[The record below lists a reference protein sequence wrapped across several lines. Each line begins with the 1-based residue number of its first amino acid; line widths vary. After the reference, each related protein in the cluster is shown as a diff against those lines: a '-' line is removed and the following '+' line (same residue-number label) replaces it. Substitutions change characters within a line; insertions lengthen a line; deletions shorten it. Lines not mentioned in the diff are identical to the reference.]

1 MNSIALTPQQK
12 ISIFKN
18 LFKGREDVFAVYW
31 EKADKSK
38 KGYTPVCLNEWKNGI
53 CIKLQRGKC
62 KDCKNQKYATLN
74 DYYIEQ
80 HLRGNK
86 IFGIY
91 PLLEDNSSFFIAADF
106 DGDGWEKDAE
116 KFIKRCDK
124 YTLSA
129 YLERSKSGNGGH
141 VWIFF
146 NEKCSAYKSRNIIIN
161 ILKEAKIVDQFEKE
175 DSFDRLFP
183 NQDNLSGKGF
193 GNLIAL
199 PLQGQARKSDNT
211 VFLDL
216 NNNFKPFEDQWEF
229 LSKIEKISLEKLNE
243 IYENFNKTERK
254 IKTVSKSCVAI
265 TLKEKIFI
273 NKNHLPR
280 ALVNFLKEE
289 LNFFNSE
296 YLIKKKMGIST
307 YGMEKYFKLIE
318 IGDDNVSIPR
328 GFLNKLINFLN
339 DEAIKFE
346 IVDRRNKLELIKIET
361 SAKLFSHQKKATDAI
376 LMEESG
382 ILVAPP
388 GSGKTIIGIKL
399 IAKLSQPTLI
409 LVHKKQIF
417 DQWADR
423 IESFLDIPKK
433 EIGKFCSSKKKIGD
447 KVTIAMVQT
456 LNRMDNLQ
464 DYSDNFGMIIV
475 DECHHMPAKMFRN
488 TITKFNPYYLYGLT
502 ATPERKN
509 NDVKLIFIYLGE
521 ILYEIDKDFCNK
533 KSLSNKNNTGEN
545 FQKPKLI
552 IRETNLK
559 IPFKIK
565 TADFQILSKI
575 MIFDSN
581 RNEQI
586 INDIKKEVNKN
597 LKCLILTERKEHVEV
612 LSYYLKK
619 EYEIITLTGDL
630 TQRQRK
636 EKIKQIEAG
645 NFQVL
650 IATGQLIGEGADF
663 PNLDCLFLVYP
674 FSFSGKLTQYIG
686 RLQRGSNENN
696 TIYDYRDSNIDYLEK
711 LFKKRKGYYL
721 KNFDL

>member
-1 MNSIALTPQQK
+1 MNDLTSKQK
-12 ISIFKN
+12 INIFKN
-18 LFKGREDVFAVYW
+18 LFKGREDVFAVHW

-53 CIKLQRGKC
+53 CIKLQREKC
-62 KDCKNQKYATLN
+62 KDCKHQRYAIFN
-74 DYYIEQ
+74 DYYVEQ

-86 IFGIY
+86 IYGIY
-91 PLLEDNSSFFIAADF
+91 PLLEDNSSFFIVADF
-106 DGDGWEKDAE
+106 DGGNWKKDAGN
-116 KFIKRCDK
+116 FIKKCDK
-124 YTLSA
+124 YHLPV

-146 NEKCSAYKSRNIIIN
+146 VQKYPAYKSRNVVIN
-161 ILKEAKIVDQFEKE
+161 ILREAKIIDQFEKE

-199 PLQGQARKSDNT
+199 PLQRQARKVNNSI
-211 VFLDL
+211 FL
-216 NNNFKPFEDQWEF
+216 NPTNNFEPFENQWEF
-229 LSKIEKISLEKLNE
+229 LNKIERISLEKINKL
-243 IYENFNKTERK
+243 YEKFNKTEKTIK
-254 IKTVSKSCVAI
+254 IVSKSYVAI

-273 NKNHLPR
+273 NKNNLPR
-280 ALVNFLKEE
+280 TLVNFLKEE

-296 YLIKKKMGIST
+296 YLIKKKIGVST
-307 YGMEKYFKLIE
+307 YGMERYFKLIE
-318 IGDDNVSIPR
+318 TENGSVSIPR
-328 GFLNKLINFLN
+328 GFINRLINFLN
-339 DEAIKFE
+339 DETIKFE
-346 IVDRRNKLELIKIET
+346 IVDERNKLKPIETET
-361 SAKLFSHQKKATDAI
+361 SAKLFPYQKEAIDAI
-376 LMEESG
+376 LMEENG

-388 GSGKTIIGIKL
+388 GSGKTIIGIEL
-399 IAKLSQPTLI
+399 IARLSQSTLI

-417 DQWADR
+417 DQWVDR
-423 IESFLDIPKK
+423 IENFLDIPKK
-433 EIGKFCSSKKKIGD
+433 EIGKFSSGKKKIGD
-447 KVTIAMVQT
+447 KVTVAMVQT

-464 DYSDNFGMIIV
+464 DYSDSFGMIIV

-488 TITKFNPYYLYGLT
+488 IITKLNPYYLYGLT

-509 NDVKLIFIYLGE
+509 NDDKLIFIYLGE
-521 ILYEIDKDFCNK
+521 VLYEIEKNFCDK
-533 KSLSNKNNTGEN
+533 KSFSNKNSINGKS
-545 FQKPKLI
+545 QKPKLI

-565 TADFQILSKI
+565 TNDFQILSKI

-586 INDIKKEVNKN
+586 IGDIKNEVNN
-597 LKCLILTERKEHVEV
+597 GLKCLILTERKEHVEV

-630 TQRQRK
+630 TQRQRN
-636 EKIKQIEAG
+636 EKIKQIESG

-650 IATGQLIGEGADF
+650 IATGQLIGEGTDF

-686 RLQRGSNENN
+686 RIQRGSNENN
-696 TIYDYRDSNIDYLEK
+696 IIYDYRDSNIDYLEK
-711 LFKKRKGYYL
+711 LFKKRKSYYT
-721 KNFDL
+721 KNFGL

>member
-1 MNSIALTPQQK
+1 MNSLTSQQK
-12 ISIFKN
+12 INIFKN

-31 EKADKSK
+31 EKADKMK

-53 CIKLQRGKC
+53 CIKLQKGKC
-62 KDCKNQKYATLN
+62 RDCKNQKYAMLN

-86 IFGIY
+86 IFGVY

-106 DGDGWEKDAE
+106 DGDGWKKDAE
-116 KFIKRCDK
+116 KFIKKCDK
-124 YTLSA
+124 YTLPA

-146 NEKCSAYKSRNIIIN
+146 NDKCPAYKSRNIIIN
-161 ILKEAKIVDQFEKE
+161 ILKEIKIINQFERE

-183 NQDNLSGKGF
+183 NQDNLSGRGF

-199 PLQGQARKSDNT
+199 PLQGQVRKLDNT

-216 NNNFKPFEDQWEF
+216 NNNFEPFEDQWEF
-229 LSKIEKISLEKLNE
+229 LSEIEKISLEKLNE
-243 IYENFNKTERK
+243 IYENFNKTEKK

-265 TLKEKIFI
+265 VLKEKIFI
-273 NKNHLPR
+273 NKNNLPR

-296 YLIKKKMGIST
+296 YLIKKKIGVST

-318 IGDDNVSIPR
+318 TEDDSISVPR
-328 GFLNKLINFLN
+328 GFLNKLVNFLN
-339 DEAIKFE
+339 DETIKFE
-346 IVDRRNKLELIKIET
+346 IIDERNKLEPIKTKT
-361 SAKLFSHQKKATDAI
+361 SAKLFPYQKEAI
-376 LMEESG
+376 GAMLMEENG

-388 GSGKTIIGIKL
+388 GSGKTIIGIEL
-399 IAKLSQPTLI
+399 IVKLSQPTLI

-417 DQWADR
+417 DQWVDR

-433 EIGKFCSSKKKIGD
+433 EIGKFCSGKKKIGN
-447 KVTIAMVQT
+447 KITVAMVQT
-456 LNRMDNLQ
+456 LNRMENLQ
-464 DYSDNFGMIIV
+464 DYSDSFGMIIV
-475 DECHHMPAKMFRN
+475 DECHHIPAKMFRN

-521 ILYEIDKDFCNK
+521 ILYEIEKDFCDK
-533 KSLSNKNNTGEN
+533 KSLSNKNSTGGN
-545 FQKPKLI
+545 FQKTKLI
-552 IRETNLK
+552 IKKTNLK
-559 IPFKIK
+559 IPFKVK
-565 TADFQILSKI
+565 TNDFQILSKI
-575 MIFDSN
+575 IIFDSN

-586 INDIKKEVNKN
+586 ISDIKKEVNKS

-612 LSYYLKK
+612 LSYYLRK

-650 IATGQLIGEGADF
+650 IATGQLIGEGTDF

-696 TIYDYRDSNIDYLEK
+696 TIYDYRDSYIDYLEK
-711 LFKKRKGYYL
+711 LFKKRKSYYT

>member
-1 MNSIALTPQQK
+1 MNNLTPQQK
-12 ISIFKN
+12 INIFKN
-18 LFKGREDVFAVYW
+18 LFKGREDIFAVYW

-62 KDCKNQKYATLN
+62 KDCKHQKYATLN

-86 IFGIY
+86 IYGIY

-106 DGDGWEKDAE
+106 DGGAWKKDAG
-116 KFIKRCDK
+116 KFIKKCDK
-124 YTLSA
+124 YKLPA

-141 VWIFF
+141 IWIFF
-146 NEKCSAYKSRNIIIN
+146 NDKCPAYKSRNIIVN
-161 ILKEAKIVDQFEKE
+161 ILKEIKIIDQFERE

-199 PLQGQARKSDNT
+199 PLQGQARKLDNT
-211 VFLDL
+211 IFLDL
-216 NNNFKPFEDQWEF
+216 NNSFKPLEDQWEF
-229 LSKIEKISLEKLNE
+229 LSEIEKISLEKLNE
-243 IYENFNKTERK
+243 IYKNFNKTEKK
-254 IKTVSKSCVAI
+254 IKTVSKNCVAI
-265 TLKEKIFI
+265 VLKEKIFI
-273 NKNHLPR
+273 NKNNLPR

-296 YLIKKKMGIST
+296 YLIKKKIGVST

-318 IGDDNVSIPR
+318 TKDDNISVPR
-328 GFLNKLINFLN
+328 GFISRLINFLN

-346 IVDRRNKLELIKIET
+346 IVDKRNKLELIRIET
-361 SAKLFSHQKKATDAI
+361 SAKLFPYQKEAI
-376 LMEESG
+376 DTMLMEENG

-388 GSGKTIIGIKL
+388 GSGKTIIGIEL

-409 LVHKKQIF
+409 LAHKKQIF
-417 DQWADR
+417 DQWVDR
-423 IESFLDIPKK
+423 TESFLDIPKK
-433 EIGKFCSSKKKIGD
+433 EIGKFCSGKKKIGD
-447 KVTIAMVQT
+447 KITVAMVQT
-456 LNRMDNLQ
+456 LNRMENLQ
-464 DYSDNFGMIIV
+464 DYSDSFGMIIV

-521 ILYEIDKDFCNK
+521 ILYEIEKDFCDK
-533 KSLSNKNNTGEN
+533 KFLSNKNNTEGN
-545 FQKPKLI
+545 FQKTELI

-559 IPFKIK
+559 IPFKVK
-565 TADFQILSKI
+565 TNDFQILSKI

-586 INDIKKEVNKN
+586 ISDIKKEVNKG

-612 LSYYLKK
+612 LSYYLRK

-696 TIYDYRDSNIDYLEK
+696 TIYDYRDSNVNYLEK
-711 LFKKRKGYYL
+711 LFKKRKTYYT

>member
-1 MNSIALTPQQK
+1 MKNLTPQQK
-12 ISIFKN
+12 INIFKD
-18 LFKGREDVFAVYW
+18 LFKAREDVFAVHW

-62 KDCKNQKYATLN
+62 KDCKHQKYATLN
-74 DYYIEQ
+74 DHYIEQ

-86 IFGIY
+86 IFGVY
-91 PLLEDNSSFFIAADF
+91 PLLEDNSSFFIVADF
-106 DGDGWEKDAE
+106 DGGNWKKDAG
-116 KFIKRCDK
+116 KFIKKCDK
-124 YTLSA
+124 YNLPA

-146 NEKCSAYKSRNIIIN
+146 AQKCLAYKSRNIVIN
-161 ILKEAKIVDQFEKE
+161 ILKEAKIIDQFEKE

-199 PLQGQARKSDNT
+199 PLQGQARKAGNSI
-211 VFLDL
+211 FLDL
-216 NNNFKPFEDQWEF
+216 NNNFEPFEDQWEF
-229 LSKIEKISLEKLNE
+229 LNKIERVPLEKINKL
-243 IYENFNKTERK
+243 YEKFNKTEK
-254 IKTVSKSCVAI
+254 TIKTISKSYVAI

-273 NKNHLPR
+273 NKNNLPR
-280 ALVNFLKEE
+280 TLVNFLKEE

-296 YLIKKKMGIST
+296 YLIKKKIGVST
-307 YGMEKYFKLIE
+307 YGMERYFKLIE
-318 IGDDNVSIPR
+318 TENNSVSVPR
-328 GFLNKLINFLN
+328 GFISRLISFLN
-339 DEAIKFE
+339 ENNIKFE
-346 IVDRRNKLELIKIET
+346 IIDERNKLEPIKTEA
-361 SAKLFSHQKKATDAI
+361 SAKLFPYQKEAI
-376 LMEESG
+376 DGMLMEENG

-388 GSGKTIIGIKL
+388 GSGKTIIGIEL
-399 IAKLSQPTLI
+399 IAKLSQSTLI

-417 DQWADR
+417 DQWVDR

-433 EIGKFCSSKKKIGD
+433 EIGKFCSGKKKIGD
-447 KVTIAMVQT
+447 KVTVAMVQT

-464 DYSDNFGMIIV
+464 DYSDSFGMIIV

-521 ILYEIDKDFCNK
+521 ILYEIEKDFCDK
-533 KSLSNKNNTGEN
+533 KSLSNKNNAEGKSQRT
-545 FQKPKLI
+545 KLI
-552 IRETNLK
+552 IKETSLK
-559 IPFKIK
+559 IPFKMK
-565 TADFQILSKI
+565 TNDFQILFKI

-586 INDIKKEVNKN
+586 INDIKNEADKG
-597 LKCLILTERKEHVEV
+597 LKCLVLTERKEHVEV

-619 EYEIITLTGDL
+619 EYEIIALTGDL

-636 EKIKQIEAG
+636 EKVKQIEAG

-650 IATGQLIGEGADF
+650 IATGQLIGEGTDF

-686 RLQRGSNENN
+686 RLQRGPNENN
-696 TIYDYRDSNIDYLEK
+696 IIYDYRDSNVDYLEK
-711 LFKKRKGYYL
+711 LFKKRKNYYL

>member
-1 MNSIALTPQQK
+1 MKNLTPRQK
-12 ISIFKN
+12 INIFKN

-38 KGYTPVCLNEWKNGI
+38 KGYTPVCLNEWKNEI
-53 CIKLQRGKC
+53 CVKLQRGKC
-62 KDCKNQKYATLN
+62 KDCKHQRYATLN

-86 IFGIY
+86 IYGVY

-106 DGDGWEKDAE
+106 DGDGWKKDAG
-116 KFIKRCDK
+116 KFIKKCDK
-124 YTLSA
+124 YKLPA

-146 NEKCSAYKSRNIIIN
+146 AQKCLAYKSRNVVIN
-161 ILKEAKIVDQFEKE
+161 ILKEAKIIDQFEKE

-199 PLQGQARKSDNT
+199 PLQGQARKVDNS

-216 NNNFKPFEDQWEF
+216 NNNFKPFEDQWDF
-229 LSKIEKISLEKLNE
+229 LNKIERVSLEKINE
-243 IYENFNKTERK
+243 LYEKFNKTEK
-254 IKTVSKSCVAI
+254 TIKTISKSCVTI

-273 NKNHLPR
+273 NKNNLPR
-280 ALVNFLKEE
+280 TLVNFLKEE

-296 YLIKKKMGIST
+296 YLIKKRIGVST
-307 YGMEKYFKLIE
+307 YGMERYFKLIE
-318 IGDDNVSIPR
+318 TENDSVSVPR
-328 GFLNKLINFLN
+328 GFINRLINFLN
-339 DEAIKFE
+339 ENNIKFE
-346 IVDRRNKLELIKIET
+346 ILDERNKLKPIETET
-361 SAKLFSHQKKATDAI
+361 SAKLFPYQKEAIDAM
-376 LMEESG
+376 LMEENG

-388 GSGKTIIGIKL
+388 GSGKTIIGIEL
-399 IAKLSQPTLI
+399 IAKLSQLTLI

-417 DQWADR
+417 DQWVDR
-423 IESFLDIPKK
+423 IESFLDVPKK
-433 EIGKFCSSKKKIGD
+433 EIGKFCSGKKNIGD
-447 KVTIAMVQT
+447 KVTVAMVQT

-464 DYSDNFGMIIV
+464 DYSDSFGMIIV

-488 TITKFNPYYLYGLT
+488 TITKLNSYYLYGLT

-521 ILYEIDKDFCNK
+521 ILYEIEKDFYDK
-533 KSLSNKNNTGEN
+533 KFLLDKNNVGGKSQRTN
-545 FQKPKLI
+545 LI
-552 IRETNLK
+552 IRETDLK
-559 IPFKIK
+559 ISFKIK

-586 INDIKKEVNKN
+586 INDIKNEADKG
-597 LKCLILTERKEHVEV
+597 LKCLVLTERKEHVEV

-650 IATGQLIGEGADF
+650 IATGQLVGEGADF

-686 RLQRGSNENN
+686 RIQRGSNGNN
-696 TIYDYRDSNIDYLEK
+696 TIYDYRDLNVDYLEK
-711 LFKKRKGYYL
+711 LFKKRKSYYM